1 MLGLMFFVLGIL
13 FGVGTATAA
22 ARWIMR
28 PIDEAA
34 TDRQHP
40 AQFSLAD
47 FLCLFF
53 LLQLSMG
60 LVHWAFPSE
69 TAAVVWFLDA
79 FVWFL
84 DACAWFALTS
94 LWWAGVRRLSRAG
107 IRNPW
112 IRCAFLTVAIPFA
125 LAVMLILPFGTIV
138 FLLGGGIALTGQ
150 GPGID
155 SETFFTLGLATA
167 SAAAVA
173 YALGLSTRWMVRRY
187 GAAAEPSTTPPSES
201 VAVSLESATESAADD
216 QA

>member
-1 MLGLMFFVLGIL
+1 
-13 FGVGTATAA
+13 
-22 ARWIMR
+22 MR

-34 TDRQHP
+34 RDRRHP

-60 LVHWAFPSE
+60 LVHWAFASE
-69 TAAVVWFLDA
+69 SGVY

-84 DACAWFALTS
+84 DAYAWIALAS

-107 IRNPW
+107 VRNPW

-125 LAVMLILPFGTIV
+125 FGVMVILPIGGLCV
-138 FLLGGGIALTGQ
+138 VLGRRRRVGRRGSGEAFQAFFIA
-150 GPGID
+150 
-155 SETFFTLGLATA
+155 GLAAA

-187 GAAAEPSTTPPSES
+187 GAAAEPSMTP
-201 VAVSLESATESAADD
+201 AVRVGACAFDPAAKIAPDD
-216 QA
+216 PA